1 VPKMCHVLNLALIV
15 RYIVWSEAF
24 LFNIL
29 LKLPLEHIIKVNM
42 QVIGIALG
50 VFLEILLNL

>member
-1 VPKMCHVLNLALIV
+1 MPKMCHVLNLALIV